1 MAQTR
6 YFLHQA
12 QMQMHEVEE
21 ASGMI
26 GVVTGCQLHWC
37 GWKIKLKVSEIPI
50 STIENEFTAN

>member
-1 MAQTR
+1 
-6 YFLHQA
+6 
-12 QMQMHEVEE
+12 MQMHEVEE